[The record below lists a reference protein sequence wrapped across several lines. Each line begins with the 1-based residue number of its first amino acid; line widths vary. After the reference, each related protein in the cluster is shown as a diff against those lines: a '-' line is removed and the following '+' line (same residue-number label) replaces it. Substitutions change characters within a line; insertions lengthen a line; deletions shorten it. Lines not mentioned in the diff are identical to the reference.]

1 MDTIV
6 CTNMSVLLVKP
17 IVHVDDLR
25 ARTRAD
31 YYAKQGNCGKGK
43 GEKGGGSW
51 KERRK
56 SRNDR

>member
-1 MDTIV
+1 
-6 CTNMSVLLVKP
+6 MSVLLVKP
-17 IVHVDDLR
+17 IVHVETTS
-25 ARTRAD
+25 AHEPVD

-43 GEKGGGSW
+43 GEKGGESW